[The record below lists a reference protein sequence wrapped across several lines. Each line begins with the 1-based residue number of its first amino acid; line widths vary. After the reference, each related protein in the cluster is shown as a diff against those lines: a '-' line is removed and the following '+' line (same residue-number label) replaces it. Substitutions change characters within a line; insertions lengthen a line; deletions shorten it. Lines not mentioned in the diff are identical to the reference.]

1 MAKIRIVTEVAF
13 DYDTE
18 TNECTPISQTV
29 IGKSSEAKK
38 KTTTSKKTKS
48 ENQGENPGLIR
59 EDGKLILSEEAV
71 ELLGIAPDDKVF
83 IGYDKVGSTFKP
95 FIGTDEKK
103 GNKLTK
109 TNTVSYRGKA
119 NEELALYGDTFTL
132 SKGKH
137 EGTFYLNGNIDETS
151 SVNPEGIE
159 VDEESTSDDLDV
171 SLKLDDVQ
179 TKKITSFSF
188 DDIELD

>member
-1 MAKIRIVTEVAF
+1 MSIIRVVTEVEF

-18 TNECTPISQTV
+18 TKEFTTISQKLV
-29 IGKSSEAKK
+29 GESSAGAKK
-38 KTTTSKKTKS
+38 KAPAKKVK
-48 ENQGENPGLIR
+48 EAPGENPGVIR
-59 EDGKLILSEEAV
+59 EDGKLVLSEQAV

-83 IGYDKVGSTFKP
+83 IGYDKVGSVFKP

-109 TNTVSYRGKA
+109 TNTVSYRGKS
-119 NEELALYGDTFTL
+119 NEELAAYGDKFSL

-137 EGTFYLNGNIDETS
+137 EGTFYLEGGIERTEEM
-151 SVNPEGIE
+151 PEGIE
-159 VDEESTSDDLDV
+159 VDEEPTSEDIPVTLDLDNA
-171 SLKLDDVQ
+171 K
-179 TKKITSFSF
+179 TKKITAFKF